1 MKLSKNIR
9 EIVLSLGIVLIALR
23 LFFPVQEYQ
32 LYQDGS
38 RVNHKILE
46 ENSNISAYEKSVVV
60 SKTIFQSF
68 GIAVLTVGFVLV
80 YNLGRKQMP

>member
-9 EIVLSLGIVLIALR
+9 EIVLSLGIILISLR

-38 RVNHKILE
+38 RLNHKIY
-46 ENSNISAYEKSVVV
+46 ENANNLAAFEKSVAV
-60 SKTIFQSF
+60 SKTIFQSI
-68 GIAVLTVGFVLV
+68 GIAVLTGGFVLV
-80 YNLGRKQMP
+80 YNLVRKQMS

>member
-1 MKLSKNIR
+1 MKISKNIR
-9 EIVLSLGIVLIALR
+9 EIVLSLGIILIPLR
-23 LFFPVQEYQ
+23 LFFPVQEYI

-46 ENSNISAYEKSVVV
+46 ENSNITAYEKSVVV

-68 GIAVLTVGFVLV
+68 GIAVLIVGFVLV

>member
-23 LFFPVQEYQ
+23 LFLPVQEYQ

-46 ENSNISAYEKSVVV
+46 DNSNIAAYEKSVVI
-60 SKTIFQSF
+60 SKTLFQSL
-68 GIAVLTVGFVLV
+68 GIAVLTGGFVLV